1 MRLKISALQGAP
13 VGASSI
19 LANDEPVVNQ
29 AAEGFKTELQNVTKD
44 NCKKYL
50 LELKDKITKQGIVLA
65 ERADVQEL
73 QRYRALVSEFV
84 NESMRFTY
92 AFSRESF
99 FNSSGQH
106 QVLSTVKKVDEK
118 LEKLTSE
125 VLSEQQ
131 DNIKIANIIDDIR
144 GLILD
149 VLM

>member
-1 MRLKISALQGAP
+1 MKISVVQGTS
-13 VGASSI
+13 VGTGGVA
-19 LANDEPVVNQ
+19 ANADLEVNQ
-29 AAEGFKTELQNVTKD
+29 LAENFKAELQNVTQD

-50 LELKDKITKQGIVLA
+50 LELKDKITKQGIILS

-73 QRYRALVSEFV
+73 QRYRAMVSEFLS
-84 NESMRFTY
+84 ESMRFIY
-92 AFSRESF
+92 AFNRESF
-99 FNSSGQH
+99 FNSAGQH

-118 LEKLTSE
+118 LERLTSE